1 MVFMAAGAP
10 RTASFVD
17 IVVMG
22 RSTMKRERSVSVLGG
37 IPFLSL
43 TVSRYS
49 PETMSRSEL
58 ISM

>member
-1 MVFMAAGAP
+1 MVFMAADAP

-22 RSTMKRERSVSVLGG
+22 RLTMKRENSVGILGG

-49 PETMSRSEL
+49 PETMSHSKL